1 MPDIIQLL
9 PDSVANQ
16 IAAGEVI
23 QRPASALKELVEN
36 SIDAGATEIKIF
48 VKESGK
54 VLLQVIDNGK
64 GMSGTDARM
73 SFERH
78 ATSKI
83 KKAEDLF
90 VIRTMGFRGEALASI
105 AAIAHVEMKTTQKDT
120 ELGSLLIIEGS
131 EVKKQESCAWSGGTS
146 ISIKNLFYN
155 IPARRAFLKSDP
167 VEMRYI
173 IEEFMRIS
181 LANPEIFFSLHHD
194 GNEIFHLPQGNLKQ
208 RIVHLFGNNY
218 KEKLVP
224 VEEET
229 SIISI
234 KGFIGKPE
242 FAKKTRGEQYFFVNN
257 RFIKDPYLQHAV
269 SGAFDEMLPLDT
281 FPFFVLFVDIDPAR
295 IDINVHPTKTAI
307 KFDDEKSIYAIIR
320 SSVRQSLGKYNIS
333 PTLDFN
339 NDPAYSNFTQGGS
352 SSNTMPAAP
361 QIKVNSS
368 FNPFL
373 ANQGINLNQNSS
385 SGSGNA
391 PADFYAY
398 GSTSFDQ
405 PQATQ
410 IALATINKEAEDWI
424 GEKKSPYQLHN
435 RMIISPIKTGFILI
449 DQQAAHERIL
459 FEKYLQQ
466 LNAQKAYSQQSLFP
480 QTIDLSPVDFALITE
495 LLPDLKLLG
504 FDLREF
510 GKNTF
515 IIDGIPAESTIGNE
529 KAIIEGLI
537 ENFKQNAAFA
547 KLDKRENLAKSLAK
561 KTAIKA
567 GLYLSTTEMT
577 TLIDELFACKLP
589 SVSIDSKPLLLTFG
603 LDEILKKFE
612 KA

>member
-36 SIDAGATEIKIF
+36 SIDAGATEIRVY
-48 VKESGK
+48 VKEAGK

-83 KKAEDLF
+83 KKAKDLF
-90 VIRTMGFRGEALASI
+90 AIRTMGFRGEALASI
-105 AAIAHVEMKTTQKDT
+105 AAIAHVEMKTILLNADIGT
-120 ELGSLLIIEGS
+120 LLIIEGS

-155 IPARRAFLKSDP
+155 IPARRVFLKSDP

-173 IEEFMRIS
+173 LEEFMRIS
-181 LANPEIFFSLHHD
+181 LANPELFFSLHHD
-194 GNEIFHLPQGNLKQ
+194 ANELFHLPQGTLKQ
-208 RIVHLFGNNY
+208 RIVHLFGNSY

-234 KGFIGKPE
+234 KGFVGKPE

-269 SGAFDEMLPLDT
+269 SGAYDELLPAES
-281 FPFFVLFVDIDPAR
+281 FPFFVLFIDIDPAR
-295 IDINVHPTKTAI
+295 IDINVHPTKTQI

-320 SSVRQSLGKYNIS
+320 SAVKQSLGKYNIS

-339 NDPAYSNFTQGGS
+339 TEHAFSNFGHGKNGNS
-352 SSNTMPAAP
+352 GNAIPSMP
-361 QIKVNSS
+361 QIKINSA

-373 ANQGINLNQNSS
+373 SGQGLASNST
-385 SGSGNA
+385 
-391 PADFYAY
+391 PAKTTDFYGV
-398 GSTSFDQ
+398 GS
-405 PQATQ
+405 ATFEKTEVEQ
-410 IALATINKEAEDWI
+410 LEMNKVVQEAEEWK
-424 GEKKSPYQLHN
+424 GEKKTPYQLHN
-435 RMIISPIKTGFILI
+435 QLILSPIKTGFIVI

-459 FEKYLQQ
+459 FERYMQQ
-466 LNAQKAYSQQSLFP
+466 LNAQKGYSQQSLFP
-480 QTIDLSPVDFALITE
+480 QTIDLSPIDFALIKE
-495 LLPDLKLLG
+495 LMPDLLLLG

-510 GKNTF
+510 GKGTF
-515 IIDGIPAESTIGNE
+515 VIDGIPAESIAGNE
-529 KAIIEGLI
+529 KSVLEGLI
-537 ENFKQNAAFA
+537 ENFKQNAAFS
-547 KLDKRENLAKSLAK
+547 KLDRRENLAKSLAK
-561 KTAIKA
+561 KTAIRSGQA
-567 GLYLSTTEMT
+567 LSTAEMT
-577 TLIDELFACKLP
+577 NLIDELFACKLP
-589 SVSIDSKPLLLTFG
+589 SVSIDAKPLLLTFG
-603 LDEILKKFE
+603 LDEIFKKFD